1 MRAGRGSSLPALG
14 LVALL
19 ALAVGAAGCG
29 AGSSTSSSGAQ
40 APATAPAARSA
51 TSSRSGVLTPGP
63 AEISPGSSITGYG
76 AEAGGSDRAAVI
88 AAAHSFLAAM
98 AASEDARLCADLA
111 APERGQ
117 LAAFGEG
124 KGGPGGCAA
133 ALGTLLTAAAASEAR
148 RAAAAPVTSVR
159 IKGDTAFV
167 LFRPK
172 GGVPSYLVMK
182 EEAGAWK
189 AISLA
194 PGTPIDPTATP

>member
-29 AGSSTSSSGAQ
+29 AGSSSSTIATSPPAR
-40 APATAPAARSA
+40 PATTAKAKASAPRS
-51 TSSRSGVLTPGP
+51 P

-98 AASEDARLCADLA
+98 ATSEDARLCADLA

-159 IKGDTAFV
+159 IKGGTAFV